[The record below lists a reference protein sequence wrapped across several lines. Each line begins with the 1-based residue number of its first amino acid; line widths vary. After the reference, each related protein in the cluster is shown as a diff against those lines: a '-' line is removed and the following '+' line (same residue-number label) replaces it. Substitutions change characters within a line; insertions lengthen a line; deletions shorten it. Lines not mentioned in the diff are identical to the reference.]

1 MSTRQI
7 VDLLGGLQ
15 VVGEVANPIEMA
27 QAVRVGLPWA
37 SFEAVGSAL
46 EISQA
51 ELAHVLHIRSRTL
64 SRRKDT
70 GRLESMESDRLV
82 RLTRILA
89 HAVEVFE
96 NLDGAR
102 DWLECEN
109 RALGSQKP
117 LDLLD
122 TDAGAR
128 EVDEVLGRIEH
139 GIFG

>member
-1 MSTRQI
+1 MSTSQI
-7 VDLLGGLQ
+7 VDLLGGHQ
-15 VVGEVANPIEMA
+15 VVGQVGNPIEMA
-27 QAVRVGLPWA
+27 QAVRHGLPWA
-37 SFEAVGSAL
+37 SFEAIGSAL

-51 ELAHVLHIRSRTL
+51 ELAHVLQIRSRTL

-96 NLDGAR
+96 TLDGAR
-102 DWLECEN
+102 DWLEFEN
-109 RALGSQKP
+109 RALGDQKP